1 MNADKFKREL
11 EQLRAQRRTPA
22 LSPSYTI
29 GGEIQRNVHKEL
41 DALREKRIRLLEIRG
56 HATNEFGVSQQ
67 RGHAKKNFERS
78 R

>member
-22 LSPSYTI
+22 LKPGYTI
-29 GGEIQRNVHKEL
+29 GGEIQRSVHKEL
-41 DALREKRIRLLEIRG
+41 DAAREKRIRLLEIRG
-56 HATNEFGVSQQ
+56 HATNEFGVSQH
-67 RGHAKKNFERS
+67 RARAVKDFERS